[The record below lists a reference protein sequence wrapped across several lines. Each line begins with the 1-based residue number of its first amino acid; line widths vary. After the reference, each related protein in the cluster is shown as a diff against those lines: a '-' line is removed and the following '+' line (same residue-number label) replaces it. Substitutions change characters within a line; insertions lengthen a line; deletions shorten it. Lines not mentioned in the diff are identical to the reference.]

1 MAHKIINGI
10 TGMLFFSVFL
20 LVSCSSPTGSETTQV
35 TSLAITGNWQAVNTT
50 TQTDGSGIFQ
60 LGSVTTITFTV
71 QDNNGAL
78 TITNFNF
85 PGQGITWRTG
95 TGNRSGGSFTGYI
108 TGYYY
113 NIYNQQVDVVIS
125 FNGTVSGTTGNG
137 TFSQTVT
144 NGSVSASCSGTT
156 VFSKL

>member
-10 TGMLFFSVFL
+10 TGMLFFSVLL
-20 LVSCSSPTGSETTQV
+20 LVSCSSPTGS
-35 TSLAITGNWQAVNTT
+35 
-50 TQTDGSGIFQ
+50 D
-60 LGSVTTITFTV
+60 
-71 QDNNGAL
+71 
-78 TITNFNF
+78 FNF